1 MRDMFNVKTNTAR
14 FYKRI
19 LLGYWII
26 SCLAIVTY
34 LYIRAI
40 SSGEGLQTLLQN
52 QVTSAISFLVA
63 MITLGNFFILSN
75 EKKFNFSEDDAKGVL
90 YAILV
95 QQCCMLNLLGA
106 ILVFLYLKSKKD
118 TFNLS
123 LAKVQPR
130 IKGLMLAILLIAAFL
145 LFVLLRLRFFA

>member
-1 MRDMFNVKTNTAR
+1 MFNVKTNTAR

-63 MITLGNFFILSN
+63 MITLGNF
-75 EKKFNFSEDDAKGVL
+75 
-90 YAILV
+90 
-95 QQCCMLNLLGA
+95 
-106 ILVFLYLKSKKD
+106 LYLVTKRNSIFLKMMP
-118 TFNLS
+118 
-123 LAKVQPR
+123 KVFY
-130 IKGLMLAILLIAAFL
+130 MLYWFSSAAC
-145 LFVLLRLRFFA
+145 